1 MGNVVSVLSIGI
13 AGIMHRRWF
22 IAIDALSGQSELGSL
37 AVESC
42 IRWRA
47 PSRAPRGSGVGNRKT
62 WLTTETLRGTV
73 PFYESAPISAPLPGS
88 GFYGAKTLV
97 ALTNFSPWK

>member
-22 IAIDALSGQSELGSL
+22 IAIDALSGHSELGSV
-37 AVESC
+37 AVEGC

-47 PSRAPRGSGVGNRKT
+47 PSRAPRGSGVGNRNT
-62 WLTTETLRGTV
+62 QLVRHPACIARG
-73 PFYESAPISAPLPGS
+73 P
-88 GFYGAKTLV
+88 
-97 ALTNFSPWK
+97 